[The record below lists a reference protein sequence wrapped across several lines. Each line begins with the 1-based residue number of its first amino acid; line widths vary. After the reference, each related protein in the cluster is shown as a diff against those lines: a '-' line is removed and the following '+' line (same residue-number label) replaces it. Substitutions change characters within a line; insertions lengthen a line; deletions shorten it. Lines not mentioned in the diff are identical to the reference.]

1 MPSNHN
7 IERNEDF
14 AISTRKP
21 TGYKSPA
28 IRQLYIRRA
37 LDVARQYQ
45 MFRRRHGILSENDI
59 V

>member
-1 MPSNHN
+1 M
-7 IERNEDF
+7 
-14 AISTRKP
+14 
-21 TGYKSPA
+21 

-45 MFRRRHGILSENDI
+45 MFRRRHGILSDNDI